1 MNTQNLPT
9 QIFFR
14 TQEQRT
20 ALARE
25 QFFEDGIR
33 PSGLVSE
40 TVIQSWD
47 RCRQLG
53 QQRDKLPAL
62 DPVGRAALS
71 TALARNEK
79 LMQAARLELDQ
90 LQTSLSGTHCRVLL
104 TDERGVI
111 MHVSQDADEANQT
124 VLDKVSRV
132 GVNVTESRLGTAA
145 TGIVVHT
152 GHASQ
157 VKGGEH
163 FYNPFRELQCAAA
176 PIRDIHGQ
184 LAGVLNLSTEAHDFG
199 FDPAAVVG
207 LFATMIGNRL
217 QVSQSPE
224 LLVLHFQTVHSLLG
238 TPMEGLMG
246 IDTNGRVIWV
256 NRVGHSLLGVDQ
268 QVEMLHVNDVLGID
282 LHALVG
288 LYAASQRQQIKLP
301 SGLSIWVKA
310 FMQGSQGAS
319 NCHLTGASA
328 AAQTSQTSQM
338 QASATL
344 SAPPLKPSPSLNAED
359 CAPLS
364 PAAQS
369 HNDCISSLAQSQ
381 QRLIGQTLI
390 DQHGNVAKTARLL
403 GVSRGLVYRHMRK
416 DQADKGVSSSSN
428 S

>member
-1 MNTQNLPT
+1 
-9 QIFFR
+9 
-14 TQEQRT
+14 
-20 ALARE
+20 
-25 QFFEDGIR
+25 
-33 PSGLVSE
+33 
-40 TVIQSWD
+40 
-47 RCRQLG
+47 
-53 QQRDKLPAL
+53 
-62 DPVGRAALS
+62 
-71 TALARNEK
+71 
-79 LMQAARLELDQ
+79 
-90 LQTSLSGTHCRVLL
+90 
-104 TDERGVI
+104 
-111 MHVSQDADEANQT
+111 
-124 VLDKVSRV
+124 
-132 GVNVTESRLGTAA
+132 
-145 TGIVVHT
+145 
-152 GHASQ
+152 
-157 VKGGEH
+157 
-163 FYNPFRELQCAAA
+163 
-176 PIRDIHGQ
+176 
-184 LAGVLNLSTEAHDFG
+184 
-199 FDPAAVVG
+199 
-207 LFATMIGNRL
+207 
-217 QVSQSPE
+217 
-224 LLVLHFQTVHSLLG
+224 
-238 TPMEGLMG
+238 
-246 IDTNGRVIWV
+246 
-256 NRVGHSLLGVDQ
+256 VDQ

-319 NCHLTGASA
+319 NFHITGASA